1 MIHTELMIM
10 NHCWKSLTAARFVKN
25 LLFFFFNSLCLIS
38 TFGLLGLA
46 IATREKEVQKMKLL
60 SEKH

>member
-25 LLFFFFNSLCLIS
+25 LLVFFFNSLCLIS

-46 IATREKEVQKMKLL
+46 IATREKRGTKNEVVK
-60 SEKH
+60 

>member
-25 LLFFFFNSLCLIS
+25 LLVFFFNSLCLIS
-38 TFGLLGLA
+38 AFGLLGLA
-46 IATREKEVQKMKLL
+46 IATREKRGTKNEVVK
-60 SEKH
+60 